1 MTTSQMHPWSRLTRE
16 ETDRQYNPTLWTRRL
31 PTDDLLPT
39 HIEWTTRSS
48 QDYREKIGA
57 GRSTLAFGE
66 GGFAGEIDVF
76 RGDAAPDDAP
86 IVFYVHGGW
95 WQWFSKEQF
104 SFLAEPFNRKQM
116 AVYMP
121 GYRMAQDW
129 NNGRPIESIVE
140 QMRHALAATLR
151 DAEAKDAP
159 AVYLIGH
166 SAGGHIV
173 SMLRGMDPQAYGLPE
188 QAMQRVRAV
197 FSLAGLF
204 DLRYLLDSFV
214 NDEIGMTLESAEAM
228 SPLLAEPKVGAGL
241 CPIHLVVPEHDTAE
255 FFRQTKEYHNKLLE
269 EGQLAHL
276 QVAYNRDHLDIIERF
291 VDEDDVLLND
301 LLEQMSPGTG

>member
-1 MTTSQMHPWSRLTRE
+1 MAATQTHPWSRLTRE

-39 HIEWTTRSS
+39 HVELTTRKS
-48 QDYREKIGA
+48 QEYRAKLGT

-66 GGFAGEIDVF
+66 GEFAGEIDVF
-76 RGDAAPDDAP
+76 RTDAVLDHAP

-104 SFLAEPFNRKQM
+104 SFLAEPFNRREM

-129 NNGRPIESIVE
+129 HNGRPIESIVE
-140 QMRHALAATLR
+140 QMEHALAATLR
-151 DAEAKDAP
+151 DADAKKAP
-159 AVYLIGH
+159 AIYLIGH

-173 SMLRGMDPQAYGLPE
+173 SMLRRMDPKKYGLPE
-188 QAMQRVRAV
+188 QATKKVKAV

-204 DLRYLLDSFV
+204 DLRYLLDSFI
-214 NDEIGMTLESAEAM
+214 NDEIGMTLESAQAM
-228 SPLLAEPKVGAGL
+228 SPLLAEPDADVDR
-241 CPIHLVVPEHDTAE
+241 CPLHLVVPEHDTAE
-255 FFRQTKEYHNKLLE
+255 FFRQTKEYHNKLLG
-269 EGQLAHL
+269 EGQRAHL
-276 QVAYNRDHLDIIERF
+276 KVAYNRDHLDIIERL
-291 VDEDDVLLND
+291 VDEDDALLNH
-301 LLEQMSPGTG
+301 LIEQMRRK